1 MNSLLLL
8 IALGYFGDWPQFRGP
23 ASDGHVAMD
32 NVPVVWSDTTNIVWR
47 APIEGLG
54 WSSPVVVDGSIY
66 LTTAVP
72 KDKGLALVAIAL
84 DASTGKPLWEREVRT
99 VDAVPSIHAKNS
111 HASPTPI
118 VRDGSVFV
126 HFGTLG
132 TARLA
137 CTDGSVQ
144 WLCTELIYPPV
155 HGSGG
160 SPVLHDGRLAIVCDG
175 SKDPFVAA
183 LDANTGKIVWKT
195 QRGVPARI
203 SHSFV
208 TPTVTQV
215 DGKSLVLAPGPEH
228 FAAYDLAN
236 GDEVFRVMA
245 PGWSVVPQP
254 IVFEDLVIYNHDYD
268 NPELMAVRLGGKG
281 DVTGT
286 HVVWRRERSAPS
298 TPTPV
303 LVDGLLYT
311 VSDKGIATCLDA
323 KTGEQHWMERLG
335 GNYSAS
341 PIYSDGRI
349 LFLSED
355 GVATWVRVGTM
366 FEILQRNELTGRTF
380 ATPAFDGTGMYLRTD
395 SELLK
400 IVDPIR

>member
-228 FAAYDLAN
+228 FASYDLAN

-400 IVDPIR
+400 IVDPTR

>member
-1 MNSLLLL
+1 MLRLLVLL
-8 IALGYFGDWPQFRGP
+8 ILFCFGDWPQFRGP
-23 ASDGHVAMD
+23 SSDAIVRMD
-32 NVPVVWSDTTNIVWR
+32 NVPVEWSDSTNIVWR
-47 APIEGLG
+47 APIAGLG
-54 WSSPVVVDGSIY
+54 WSSPVVVDGTIY
-66 LTTAVP
+66 LTSAVP
-72 KDKGLALVAIAL
+72 KGSGLSLVAMAI
-84 DASTGKPLWEREVRT
+84 DSTTGKTIWQREVRAI
-99 VDAVPSIHAKNS
+99 DSVPSIHAKNS

-118 VRDGSVFV
+118 VRDGSVYV
-126 HFGTLG
+126 HFGTHG

-137 CTDGSVQ
+137 CKDGTIQ

-160 SPVLHDGRLAIVCDG
+160 SPVLHEGRLAIVCDG
-175 SKDPFVAA
+175 SKDPFVVA
-183 LDANTGKIVWKT
+183 LDAETGKIVWKT
-195 QRGVPARI
+195 LRAVPASI

-208 TPTVTQV
+208 TPTITRV
-215 DGKSLVLAPGPEH
+215 DGRNLVLAPGPQH
-228 FAAYDLAN
+228 FAAYDLAD
-236 GDEVFRVMA
+236 GSEVFRVLA

-323 KTGEQHWMERLG
+323 KTGEQQWMERLG

-341 PIYSDGRI
+341 PVYADGRI

-355 GVATWVRVGTM
+355 GVATWVRASKQYEVVRIN
-366 FEILQRNELTGRTF
+366 EITGRTF

-395 SELLK
+395 TELLK
-400 IVDPIR
+400 IVDRNR

>member
-1 MNSLLLL
+1 MRSLLLL

-23 ASDGHVAMD
+23 ASDGHVTMD
-32 NVPVVWSDTTNIVWR
+32 NVPVVWSDNTNIVWR
-47 APIEGLG
+47 APIDGLG
-54 WSSPVVVDGSIY
+54 WSSPVVVEGTIY

-72 KDKGLALVAIAL
+72 KGNGLALVAFAL
-84 DASTGKPLWEREVRT
+84 DASTGQRLWEREVRA
-99 VDAVPSIHAKNS
+99 VDSVPSIHAKNS

-118 VRDGSVFV
+118 VHDDSVFV

-137 CTDGSVQ
+137 CKDGTVQ

-160 SPVLHDGRLAIVCDG
+160 SPMLNDGRLAIVCDG

-183 LDANTGKIVWKT
+183 LDADTGKIVWKT
-195 QRGVPARI
+195 PRGVPASI

-208 TPTVTQV
+208 TPSITRV
-215 DGKSLVLAPGPEH
+215 DGKTLVLAPGPQH
-228 FAAYDLAN
+228 FAAYDLAD
-236 GDEVFRVMA
+236 GTEVFRVLA

-254 IVFEDLVIYNHDYD
+254 IVYDDLVIYNHDYD
-268 NPELMAVRLGGKG
+268 NPELIAVRLGGKG

-323 KTGEQHWMERLG
+323 KTGEQQWMERLG

-341 PIYSDGRI
+341 PIYADGRI

-355 GVATWVRVGTM
+355 GVATWVRASKRYEVVRIN
-366 FEILQRNELTGRTF
+366 EITGRTF

-395 SELLK
+395 TELIK
-400 IVDPIR
+400 IVDRNR